1 MIYDMKAHLPNLMD
15 KMFEDFRA
23 GDITKLEADK
33 TIAAKIFSDDSF
45 NVKSGLIDDEHKK
58 RKDRVISELESLEK
72 SKVGLVEDLDRIEK
86 DYWETV
92 IGEIVRFSNKM
103 SVAVE
108 TNE

>member
-15 KMFEDFRA
+15 KMIEDFRA

-33 TIAAKIFSDDSF
+33 TLAAKIFSDKDFDIHTS
-45 NVKSGLIDDEHKK
+45 LIDDEHKK
-58 RKDRVISELESLEK
+58 RKDKVISELETLEK
-72 SKVGLVEDLDRIEK
+72 SKIGLVEALDKIEK

-92 IGEIVRFSNKM
+92 IGEIVRFNNKV
-103 SVAVE
+103 SVVVE

>member
-15 KMFEDFRA
+15 KIIEDFRA

-33 TIAAKIFSDDSF
+33 VIANKIFSDKDF
-45 NVKSGLIDDEHKK
+45 DVKIGIIDDEHKK
-58 RKDRVISELESLEK
+58 RKDKVISELETLEK
-72 SKVGLVEDLDRIEK
+72 SKISLVESLDRIEK

-92 IGEIVRFSNKM
+92 MGEIARYNYKA
-103 SVAVE
+103 SVIVE